1 MPKYREIA
9 ADLRDRRLGTEFTV
23 GDRLPGITELARQ
36 YDDVALNT
44 VRNAVT
50 LLAEQQL
57 LRIEHGVG
65 TFVTALPDRSP
76 AGPLAELRRTLD
88 ALGQALDDAV
98 AHVSAQVADEAARA
112 RHEALAAA
120 ADDLE
125 AMDPPMDIAAVPAW
139 LRERAAH
146 RG

>member
-9 ADLRDRRLGTEFTV
+9 ADLRDRRLGTEFVV

-57 LRIEHGVG
+57 LRIEHGIG

-76 AGPLAELRRTLD
+76 GGPLAELRRAHD
-88 ALGQALDDAV
+88 ALGQALDDTLRQ
-98 AHVSAQVADEAARA
+98 VSTQVADEAART
-112 RHEALAAA
+112 RRDTLTAA

-125 AMDPPMDIAAVPAW
+125 AMHPPLDIAAVPAW
-139 LRERAAH
+139 LRERAGR

>member
-9 ADLRDRRLGTEFTV
+9 ADLRDRRLGTEFAV

-44 VRNAVT
+44 ARNAVT

-65 TFVTALPDRSP
+65 TFVTALPERGP
-76 AGPLAELRRTLD
+76 AGPLAELRRSHD

-98 AHVSAQVADEAARA
+98 AHVSAQVADEVARA
-112 RHEALAAA
+112 RHDTLVAA

-139 LRERAAH
+139 LRERAA
-146 RG
+146 RRA